1 MISGPGVS
9 GVNKT
14 FTAVPDV
21 RKSLERSSSCL
32 KIKGDVVPRT
42 FSVGRC
48 SGPFKIA
55 SDIEIDAVISA
66 SKTLLPLIGSVNGLR
81 KGFKMVTLDWLEA
94 PSIDYEH

>member
-21 RKSLERSSSCL
+21 RKSLGRSSSCL

-48 SGPFKIA
+48 SGPFKIS

-81 KGFKMVTLDWLEA
+81 KDFRIARFDWL
-94 PSIDYEH
+94 SY